1 MTDIT
6 KKELYTDSST
16 KPDKTSWAALMSKY
30 QKSNTRTS
38 IRQVVNTF
46 IPFFLIWYL
55 MVLSLDYS
63 YWLTLT
69 LALPAAGLLVRIF
82 IIQHD
87 CRHGSFF
94 KSRKAN
100 DYLGSVCGILTLTP
114 YYYWRKSHA
123 IHHASAG
130 NLAQRGVGDVYTM
143 TVSEYLQQSL
153 WGRLKYRLYRHP
165 LVLFVLGPVF
175 LFFILYRFPHPESK
189 SWKRERASVWWTN
202 LGLGILIAMLSFI
215 LGIKAFLL
223 IYLPTTLLAAT
234 FGAWLFFVQHQ
245 FEDTYWAGEDEWDY
259 SLAALRGSSYYKLP
273 KLLQWFTGNIGFHHI
288 HHLSPRI
295 PNYLLQACH
304 EENPMFQHVVILT
317 LWSSFQTIFLSLWDE
332 EQGRLVSFSR
342 LKSIGLPLE
351 KELANG

>member
-6 KKELYTDSST
+6 KKELYIDSPP
-16 KPDKTSWAALMSKY
+16 KPDKTSWAAVISKY
-30 QKSNTRTS
+30 QTSNTRTS
-38 IRQVVNTF
+38 IRQVLNTF

-63 YWLTLT
+63 YWLTLA
-69 LALPAAGLLVRIF
+69 LVLPAAGLLVRIF

-87 CRHGSFF
+87 CGHGSFF

-130 NLAQRGVGDVYTM
+130 NLAQRGVGDIYTM
-143 TVSEYLQQSL
+143 TVSEYLQQST

-175 LFFILYRFPHPESK
+175 LFFILYRFPQPESK

-202 LGLGILIAMLSFI
+202 LRLGI
-215 LGIKAFLL
+215 
-223 IYLPTTLLAAT
+223 
-234 FGAWLFFVQHQ
+234 
-245 FEDTYWAGEDEWDY
+245 
-259 SLAALRGSSYYKLP
+259 
-273 KLLQWFTGNIGFHHI
+273 
-288 HHLSPRI
+288 
-295 PNYLLQACH
+295 
-304 EENPMFQHVVILT
+304 
-317 LWSSFQTIFLSLWDE
+317 
-332 EQGRLVSFSR
+332 
-342 LKSIGLPLE
+342 
-351 KELANG
+351 